1 MINFDQLLR
10 ISAIALASIALLTT
24 TAVAQSPAEGDHSHN
39 HGIADD
45 DAQAF
50 EEVVRGIDILPER
63 QQLEERW
70 PDAQQRLIEMA
81 SDADRTVFERWR
93 ATSLLGNFVE
103 PEVQQALIDL
113 SGDDEP
119 RIRAMAYYAL
129 GAAFLEDGDDGLFAH
144 IKDGLDDDAERVPV
158 RVVRSFGWT
167 DHTEAHRL
175 LEDIIDG
182 QYGDDLIS
190 HAERALERHS
200 E

>member
-1 MINFDQLLR
+1 MINFHQLLR
-10 ISAIALASIALLTT
+10 ISAIALTSIALLTT
-24 TAVAQSPAEGDHSHN
+24 TAVAQSPAEGDHSHE
-39 HGIADD
+39 HDIADD
-45 DAQAF
+45 DQAF
-50 EEVVRGIDILPER
+50 EEVVRGIDTLPER

-70 PDAQQRLIEMA
+70 PDAQQRLMEMA

-103 PEVQQALIDL
+103 PEVRQALIDL

-129 GAAFLEDGDDGLFAH
+129 GAAFLDDGDDALFAH
-144 IKDGLDDDAERVPV
+144 LKDGLDDDADRVPV

-175 LEDIIDG
+175 LEEIIDG
-182 QYGDDLIS
+182 QHDDDLIS